1 VKRFR
6 RRAHLAALI
15 AALGVSL
22 ASVLTP
28 GLPFPRQRLSEFDLA
43 LLRLRSAGTH
53 VESGGAR
60 LEVIERGGP
69 LEHEV
74 PPEATI
80 EVQAPPQAHLAPA
93 ESATPEAQAAAPQA
107 HSATPDPQP
116 AAAAPAFVAEP
127 PRTPAPA
134 LGARSFAII
143 EASCGAFVAGHAE
156 HERLPPASLTK
167 IVTALVVRQ
176 RAGMDDMVGVNVSG
190 SRMAAAGS
198 SVMGIE
204 PGMWFSVRD
213 LLHGVMLPSGNDAA
227 LALAEHVGGG
237 NVAAFVDMMNQT
249 AQDLGLQNTHFTN
262 PHGLDNSDLYSTAYD
277 IAIAGRA
284 YLQDPALADIADN
297 GSYRAGQLALKNGNR
312 MIASYQGA
320 YGVKIGYTRRAQQTI
335 VVAARQGD
343 RDLIIGLLGSADR
356 YADASRLLDWAFA
369 DTSKGC
375 PS

>member
-1 VKRFR
+1 MKRLR
-6 RRAHLAALI
+6 RRGHLAALV
-15 AALGVSL
+15 AALAVSTI
-22 ASVLTP
+22 SVFTS
-28 GLPFPRQRLSEFDLA
+28 GLPFPWQSLSEVDLS
-43 LLRLRSAGTH
+43 LLGLRSARTN

-60 LEVIERGGP
+60 LEVIEQAGP
-69 LEHEV
+69 LEHDV
-74 PPEATI
+74 PAEATI
-80 EVQAPPQAHLAPA
+80 EVQAPPQAHTAPA
-93 ESATPEAQAAAPQA
+93 ESPPPEAPAAAPQA
-107 HSATPDPQP
+107 ATPEAQP
-116 AAAAPAFVAEP
+116 AAAAPAFVPEP

-143 EASCGAFVAGHAE
+143 EASCGALVAGHAE

-237 NVAAFVDMMNQT
+237 SVAAFVDMMNQT

-297 GSYRAGQLALKNGNR
+297 GNYRAGQLALKNGNR
-312 MIASYQGA
+312 MITSYHGA

-335 VVAARQGD
+335 VVAARRGD

-356 YADASRLLDWAFA
+356 YADASKLLDWAFA
-369 DTSKGC
+369 DTSKAC

>member
-6 RRAHLAALI
+6 RRRHLAALV
-15 AALGVSL
+15 AALAVSTF
-22 ASVLTP
+22 SVFTP
-28 GLPFPRQRLSEFDLA
+28 GLPFPWQSLSEVDLS
-43 LLRLRSAGTH
+43 LLRLRSARTNF
-53 VESGGAR
+53 ESGGAR
-60 LEVIERGGP
+60 LEVIEQAGP
-69 LEHEV
+69 LEHDV
-74 PPEATI
+74 LAEATI
-80 EVQAPPQAHLAPA
+80 EVQAPPQAHTAPA
-93 ESATPEAQAAAPQA
+93 ESATPETQAAAPQA
-107 HSATPDPQP
+107 ATPEAQP

-143 EASCGAFVAGHAE
+143 EASCGALVAGNAE

-167 IVTALVVRQ
+167 IVTALVVQQ

-237 NVAAFVDMMNQT
+237 SVAAFVDMMNQT

-312 MIASYQGA
+312 MITSYQGA

-335 VVAARQGD
+335 VVAARRGD

>member
-15 AALGVSL
+15 AALAVST
-22 ASVLTP
+22 ASAFTAV
-28 GLPFPRQRLSEFDLA
+28 LPFPRQGAWDFDLA
-43 LLRLRSAGTH
+43 LLRQRSAGNK

-60 LEVIERGGP
+60 LEVIDHAAPSGN
-69 LEHEV
+69 EV
-74 PPEATI
+74 PAEATI
-80 EVQAPPQAHLAPA
+80 EVQAPPQEQLAPV
-93 ESATPEAQAAAPQA
+93 ESATPEAQAATSQAPAATPEPQA
-107 HSATPDPQP
+107 AP
-116 AAAAPAFVAEP
+116 AAPAFVTEP
-127 PRTPAPA
+127 PRTPAPQ

-176 RAGMDDMVGVNVSG
+176 RAGLDDMVGVNVSG

-213 LLHGVMLPSGNDAA
+213 LLHGLMLPSGNDAA

-237 NVAAFVDMMNQT
+237 NVAAFVDMMNET
-249 AQDLGLQNTHFTN
+249 AQQLGLQNSHFTN
-262 PHGLDNSDLYSTAYD
+262 PHGLDNSNLYSTAYD
-277 IAIAGRA
+277 IAVAGRA

-312 MIASYQGA
+312 MITSYKGA

-356 YADASRLLDWAFA
+356 YGDATRLLDWAFA

-375 PS
+375 P